1 MYVSNLVFLHSLYY
15 FQAQI
20 LISFLCAGFPKFPS
34 VINVIETNQSLIRFS
49 GFFLPHMLLIVLVEG
64 HQVHLT
70 IDKK

>member
-34 VINVIETNQSLIRFS
+34 VINAIETNQSLIRFS
-49 GFFLPHMLLIVLVEG
+49 GFRAPYVAYSFGRGTPSALN
-64 HQVHLT
+64 
-70 IDKK
+70 DR